1 MDRKTGSTLD
11 RGHIMGKGA
20 IMYQV
25 TIFDVDGA
33 IVYRE
38 QFMNHQDAMIF
49 MVDTTLS
56 NINITTAMGRNL
68 KTKATH
74 WELTQRT
81 QDGSPVP
88 S

>member
-33 IVYRE
+33 IVYLEKFSNR
-38 QFMNHQDAMIF
+38 QDAMIF
-49 MVDTTLS
+49 MVDTALS
-56 NINITTAMGRNL
+56 NANITTATGRNL

-74 WELTQRT
+74 WQLSQRT
-81 QDGSPVP
+81 QDGSLVP
-88 S
+88 N